1 MDLWTE
7 DVQEALLGLLGT
19 VLAIVLTWLAAKAAS
34 YLKALEAKAIEA
46 AGEIA
51 DGRLTAAA
59 EQAIRYVEQWAARQI
74 NATGAQKLAAAKA
87 VLGKWF
93 PEADEDDLEAVI
105 EAALNGLKNGWK
117 LEPEPLAAGPVD
129 TIGRPIVATVPPA
142 LSTAVEQAQA
152 ASDALSK
159 QIEAAR
165 ASADAKVA
173 EFKGLAESFGL
184 PRDGDA

>member
-1 MDLWTE
+1 MDLWTA

-34 YLKALEAKAIEA
+34 YLKALEAKAIQA

-105 EAALNGLKNGWK
+105 EAALNGLKNGWR
-117 LEPEPLAAGPVD
+117 LEPEKITTD
-129 TIGRPIVATVPPA
+129 TPDSI
-142 LSTAVEQAQA
+142 
-152 ASDALSK
+152 
-159 QIEAAR
+159 AAR
-165 ASADAKVA
+165 AADTAAEVA
-173 EFKGLAESFGL
+173 EAKLAQLRADVQEAKETATKAVDTLQSLARSFGL
-184 PRDGDA
+184 RDGDA